1 MIHRI
6 RLVNALVLHSAIRT
20 PWIREAF
27 GTIPREVFVPHYYK
41 WANNHTTLVDGA
53 DPQQYDDWISG
64 VYADRALTVHLTPAP
79 DIVDTAGVPTSS
91 SSMPTVMAGM
101 LEVLDLQPGQRVLE
115 IGTGTG
121 YNAALLCHRV
131 GASNVVSV
139 ELHPELAETAR
150 TALASIGLHPT
161 IVVGDGATASSP
173 GELFDRIIA
182 TASVDH
188 IPPAWI
194 DQLVPDGALVA
205 DLRGSLDGGLIRL
218 TRTGDDVVSGHFLN
232 LPGSFMP
239 MRTRLDS
246 PHRDGESWEKP
257 LDKINPHHGLTATD
271 PHSIA
276 SARSMRFITQMHLTG
291 HRLRGFIP
299 DLDSQELYGHATD
312 GSWFTVGLNANAADQ
327 YPVAQG
333 GPQRLWDTV
342 EHAFATWQRLG
353 QPDPTRFG
361 VTAHDHVA
369 LQHVWIDH
377 PDSPTR
383 WPLPL

>member
-1 MIHRI
+1 MIHRAH
-6 RLVNALVLHSAIRT
+6 LVDSLAARGTIRT
-20 PWIREAF
+20 SWIREAF
-27 GTIPREVFVPHYYK
+27 GIVPREVFVPQYYR
-41 WANNHTTLVDGA
+41 WANNQTILVDGA

-64 VYADRALTVHLTPAP
+64 VYADKALTVHLTPAP

-101 LEVLDLQPGQRVLE
+101 LEVLDLQPDHRVLE

-131 GASNVVSV
+131 GASNVFSV
-139 ELHPELAETAR
+139 ELNPDLAENAR
-150 TALASIGLHPT
+150 AALASIGLHPT
-161 IVVGDGATASSP
+161 IIVGDGATASGL
-173 GELFDRIIA
+173 GEPFDRIIA

-188 IPPAWI
+188 IPPGWI
-194 DQLVPDGALVA
+194 NQLRTDGVIVA
-205 DLRGSLDGGLIRL
+205 DLRGNLDGGLIRL
-218 TRTGDDVVSGHFLN
+218 AESGNGVVSGHFLD

-246 PHRDGESWEKP
+246 PHRDGENWETP
-257 LDKINPHHGLTATD
+257 LDKINPHYGLTAID
-271 PHSIA
+271 PHFIA
-276 SARSMRFITQMHLTG
+276 SIRSLRFITQMHLAG
-291 HRLRGFIP
+291 HRLRGFTP
-299 DLDSQELYGHATD
+299 DPDGQELSGHATD
-312 GSWFTVGLNANAADQ
+312 GSWFTVGLNAAASEH
-327 YPVAQG
+327 YPVLQG
-333 GPQRLWDTV
+333 GPHRLWDTV
-342 EHAFATWQRLG
+342 EHACATWRRLG
-353 QPDPTRFG
+353 QPDPTRLG